1 MNNELQRWQ
10 ERNFGQMTDDEY
22 DRAIA
27 DRLMRRRLKAL
38 ANAACAVALIAILIA
53 TAALLCA
60 ASGYHWE

>member
-27 DRLMRRRLKAL
+27 DRLTRRRLKAL
-38 ANAACAVALIAILIA
+38 ADAAYAVALIAILIA
-53 TAALLCA
+53 TATLLCA